1 MAYTI
6 SALDTALKQY
16 TDGQSAA
23 LVANTILGVDSL
35 QRMTLQTGVKAIT
48 PIVKFTTPANFQD
61 GSSCGFSASG
71 NTAFTNRMLNPAAI
85 KVQTEWCPETLLG
98 TWAAHEVRVA
108 AGSETM
114 PFEEKILDEI
124 SRNIKVEL
132 EKLIWQGDKTNGSGN
147 MAFLDGITTLIKQ
160 DVANSVITNVLTAG
174 ASDTIYDRVKAVFRA
189 MPENT
194 INRATLCMSV
204 ANYKDLVVALMEANL
219 YHYNEGENAELNLTF
234 PGTTMKVQAIRGLA
248 GDDNLYCVPMDELV
262 YGVDLENDA
271 EQFDFWFERSSQT
284 FRLNCKFMASVNYA
298 FPENICVSVPNASIT
313 LNKTSTTIANGSTEQ
328 LTATVVPAGS
338 TVTWSSS
345 DETKATVATDGTV
358 TGVAAGSA
366 TITAAITPASGVTY
380 TATCAVTIS

>member
-1 MAYTI
+1 
-6 SALDTALKQY
+6 
-16 TDGQSAA
+16 
-23 LVANTILGVDSL
+23 
-35 QRMTLQTGVKAIT
+35 
-48 PIVKFTTPANFQD
+48 
-61 GSSCGFSASG
+61 
-71 NTAFTNRMLNPAAI
+71 
-85 KVQTEWCPETLLG
+85 
-98 TWAAHEVRVA
+98 
-108 AGSETM
+108 
-114 PFEEKILDEI
+114 
-124 SRNIKVEL
+124 
-132 EKLIWQGDKTNGSGN
+132 
-147 MAFLDGITTLIKQ
+147 
-160 DVANSVITNVLTAG
+160 
-174 ASDTIYDRVKAVFRA
+174 
-189 MPENT
+189 
-194 INRATLCMSV
+194 
-204 ANYKDLVVALMEANL
+204 MEANL

-248 GDDNLYCVPMDELV
+248 GDDNLYCLPMDELV

-271 EQFDFWFERSSQT
+271 EQFDFWFERSAQT